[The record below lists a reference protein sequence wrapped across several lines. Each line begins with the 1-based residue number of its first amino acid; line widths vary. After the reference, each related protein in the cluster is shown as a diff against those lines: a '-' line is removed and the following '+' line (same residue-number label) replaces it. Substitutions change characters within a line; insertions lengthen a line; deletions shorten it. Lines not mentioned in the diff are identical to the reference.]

1 MKAVD
6 HVLMKIQQC
15 TFQTHGAG
23 KLSSTLQT
31 CGPQGRPI
39 ALPTAVPA
47 EPDEG
52 MRCRVVVHW
61 KLVRKYPISL
71 MHVFHTLNTLM
82 GLGCSNGKILTLA
95 SFCLF
100 CRAAPRCAV
109 PCRAA
114 PRRLPCHGTARH
126 GAARHG
132 AARRGAAR
140 QNKQKDAKGNIPPL
154 ERPQP
159 IRVLSVLKNVHQ
171 GYGLFP
177 YDLKIPNTYSMVR
190 FPNT

>member
-1 MKAVD
+1 
-6 HVLMKIQQC
+6 LPR
-15 TFQTHGAG
+15 GA
-23 KLSSTLQT
+23 T
-31 CGPQGRPI
+31 PRP
-39 ALPTAVPA
+39 
-47 EPDEG
+47 
-52 MRCRVVVHW
+52 
-61 KLVRKYPISL
+61 
-71 MHVFHTLNTLM
+71 
-82 GLGCSNGKILTLA
+82 
-95 SFCLF
+95 
-100 CRAAPRCAV
+100 AAPRHAS
-109 PCRAA
+109 
-114 PRRLPCHGTARH
+114 PRRTAGHGTARQGTARH

-171 GYGLFP
+171 GNGLFP